1 MKVLSMIVFD
11 AEPKVP
17 DTEIFPQQTI
27 VDLNSDITFI
37 VLFCQEKHLRWKEI
51 NKQTNKHTHTHSLI
65 WLALR
70 LLQSFENIS

>member
-51 NKQTNKHTHTHSLI
+51 NKHTHMHSLI

-70 LLQSFENIS
+70 LLQSFENISESLN

>member
-1 MKVLSMIVFD
+1 MKVLSIIVFD
-11 AEPKVP
+11 AEPKVL

-27 VDLNSDITFI
+27 VDLNSDITF

-51 NKQTNKHTHTHSLI
+51 NKQTHTHSLI

-70 LLQSFENIS
+70 LLQSFENISESLN

>member
-27 VDLNSDITFI
+27 VDLNSDIKFI

-51 NKQTNKHTHTHSLI
+51 NKQTYIHAQFNLISTSTFAKFWKHFWVS
-65 WLALR
+65 
-70 LLQSFENIS
+70 